1 LAKRLAGEG
10 LNGSLPTAVAAPVTT
25 PVAPVTSPVAPAPAA
40 EPLTNLLFDTLTI
53 GG

>member
-25 PVAPVTSPVAPAPAA
+25 PVTSLVAPAPAA
-40 EPLTNLLFDTLTI
+40 EALANLLFDTLPI

>member
-25 PVAPVTSPVAPAPAA
+25 PVTSPVAPAPAA